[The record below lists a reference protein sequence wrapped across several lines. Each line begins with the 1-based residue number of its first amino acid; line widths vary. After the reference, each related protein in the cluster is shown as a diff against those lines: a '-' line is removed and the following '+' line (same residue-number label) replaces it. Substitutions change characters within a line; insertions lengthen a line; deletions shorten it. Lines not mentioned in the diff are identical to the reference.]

1 MLQFDVLLQK
11 KNPIRCYYHWLKMYF
26 CQLYLYL
33 WSLTP
38 CTKNTFLAVLYFS
51 INFSYIQKIWLILI
65 IMPRSVTAVCVNK
78 QPITNNTAKMLA
90 SPNVH
95 KWSIHFLYLIQFRVT
110 FGLESIPAV
119 TGWPI
124 LKSVE
129 LSVTDMETITDLLF
143 TVMILLYLEK
153 RFSYTCMCSLLPL
166 LPHFKDMHVWFI
178 CG

>member
-1 MLQFDVLLQK
+1 
-11 KNPIRCYYHWLKMYF
+11 
-26 CQLYLYL
+26 
-33 WSLTP
+33 
-38 CTKNTFLAVLYFS
+38 
-51 INFSYIQKIWLILI
+51 
-65 IMPRSVTAVCVNK
+65 MPHFVTAVCVNK